1 MRMALVNLLSK
12 GSIFLWSN
20 YNLLRAVA
28 TGICNPALNPVC
40 IPFCSVL
47 AFFHPLWWMYSPFC
61 LYVHPPFVSIGDSY
75 SHTHELS
82 PQAHV
87 FFVFYFV
94 CLLINVIHCYRRSCQ
109 LYILMEPSEVRK
121 KNHFLACYYLRTMVG
136 THGSSFPRVI
146 VFHWQ
151 LQEIFIRK
159 EWKKKVLKL
168 RLSRK
173 MV

>member
-61 LYVHPPFVSIGDSY
+61 LYVHLPFVSIGDSY
-75 SHTHELS
+75 SRTHIIPSSACFLCILFRVFINKCDSLLQKELS
-82 PQAHV
+82 VVH
-87 FFVFYFV
+87 
-94 CLLINVIHCYRRSCQ
+94 INGAFRS
-109 LYILMEPSEVRK
+109 EE